1 MTLIKSISGI
11 RGTIGGAPGNA
22 LTPVDIVKF
31 TAAYA
36 ATLPQRKPQ
45 PNGERYK
52 VVVGKDAR
60 LSGDMVE
67 QLVVGTLMGCGIDVV
82 KCGFASTP
90 TTEMAVLFAKADG
103 GIILTASHNPRQ
115 WNALKLLN
123 DKGEFLTA
131 AEGQAVLDLA
141 ASEEFSFAEV
151 DNLGTVEEED
161 FTDKHLDAVLALPA
175 VDVEAIQ
182 AAHFTVVV
190 DAVNSVGGIIM
201 PRLLERL
208 GVKCVE
214 LNCNPTGDFAHN
226 PEPLP
231 ANLVDL
237 SRTVVREQADL
248 GVSVDPD
255 VDRLALICENGDPF
269 VEEYTLVSV
278 ADYLCELAEK
288 AGKPIATVSNL
299 SSSRALRDVTEAHG
313 GTYYASAVGEVN
325 VTTLMHRVNALIGG
339 EGNGGVIY
347 PAIHAGRDAMVGV
360 ALFLSNLAHKKM
372 KVSELKKTYPQYFIA
387 KNKIQLSDP
396 ALIDRILSELKKIY
410 ANENINDI
418 DGVKISF
425 EAKKEW
431 VHLRKSNTEPI
442 IRIYAEAGS
451 MERAEALGNEVIAVA
466 PSATRLSPSRTKSS
480 DSVLLP
486 HHSPRGPAG
495 PDPARGPDRLF
506 LHAELLGHRPQPL
519 DVRHLPAAGEPA
531 GRLLTPRRGTHARH
545 EPHRLR
551 PGTPAGPGRRRRGN
565 PGRGRPLLQLHEGR
579 DAADGDASAPG

>member
-22 LTPVDIVKF
+22 LTPIDIVNF
-31 TAAYA
+31 TYAYC
-36 ATLPQRKPQ
+36 ATLPSRKPA

-52 VVVGKDAR
+52 IVVGKDAR
-60 LSGDMVE
+60 ISGDMVE
-67 QLVVGTLMGCGIDVV
+67 QLVVGTLVSCGVDVV

-103 GIILTASHNPRQ
+103 GIIITASHNPRQ

-131 AEGQAVLDLA
+131 VEGQAIIDLA
-141 ASEEFSFAEV
+141 EKGEFNFSEV
-151 DNLGTVEEED
+151 DALGTIEEED

-175 VDVEAIQ
+175 VDVEAVRK
-182 AAHFTVVV
+182 AKFTVVV
-190 DAVNSVGGIIM
+190 DAINSVGGIIM

-208 GVKCVE
+208 GVKCIT
-214 LNCNPTGDFAHN
+214 LNGNPTGDFAHN

-237 SRTVVREQADL
+237 CETVVREKADL

-255 VDRLALICENGDPF
+255 VDRLAFICENGEPF

-288 AGKPIATVSNL
+288 EGKPIATVSNL
-299 SSSRALRDVTEAHG
+299 SSTRALRDVTEAHG
-313 GTYYASAVGEVN
+313 GKYYASAVGEVN
-325 VTTLMHRVNALIGG
+325 VTTLMHKVGALIGG

-360 ALFLSNLAHKKM
+360 ALFLSNLAHKGL
-372 KVSELKKTYPQYFIA
+372 KVSELKKTYPPYFIA

-396 ALIDRILSELKKIY
+396 ALIDRILGALKEKF
-410 ANENINDI
+410 ADEEINDI
-418 DGVKISF
+418 DGVKIIF
-425 EAKKEW
+425 EAEKKW

-442 IRIYAEAGS
+442 IRIYAEAPT
-451 MERAEALGNEVIAVA
+451 MPAAEAL
-466 PSATRLSPSRTKSS
+466 
-480 DSVLLP
+480 
-486 HHSPRGPAG
+486 AG
-495 PDPARGPDRLF
+495 QIIDITNKI
-506 LHAELLGHRPQPL
+506 
-519 DVRHLPAAGEPA
+519 V
-531 GRLLTPRRGTHARH
+531 
-545 EPHRLR
+545 
-551 PGTPAGPGRRRRGN
+551 
-565 PGRGRPLLQLHEGR
+565 
-579 DAADGDASAPG
+579 